1 MTQQELTLRNLGQ
14 SLDDLANLDPRGYG
28 VCKILYNASR
38 RFTGEPTSM
47 NAARKLTQTVKEG
60 DIVYIMTGFVLRPYK
75 KAEMDGIVSAAL
87 LCRALVLAFGAK
99 PVIVCPQANYEAVRQ
114 LAPCV
119 GLHLREDMTQLRE
132 IPVSMGVICFTNDAS
147 QAPKQAEEMIERD
160 RPAAVISVECPGA
173 NDKGVY
179 HNATG
184 LDVTELEAKQDVLFE
199 KLQARGVLNIAIGD
213 LGNEIGM
220 GAIRDTLEAYIPY
233 AGANG
238 CRCGCGGGIAVRTKA
253 DHIITATVSDW
264 GCYAMI
270 AALAYLKEDPDI
282 MHTPELERKTME
294 TASHSGMIDMYGWLI
309 PAIDGFGPEINL
321 PIVELMRNMVISALK
336 LKDTCATWF
345 EKVDGLHYFDT
356 HECLWK
362 G

>member
-28 VCKILYNASR
+28 VCKILYAACR
-38 RFTGEPTSM
+38 QFTGGPTSM
-47 NAARKLTQTVKEG
+47 NAALKLTQTVKEG

-99 PVIVCPQANYEAVRQ
+99 PVIVCPQANYEAVKQ

-119 GLHLREDMTQLRE
+119 GLHLREDMAELRE
-132 IPVSMGVICFTNDAS
+132 IPVSMGVICFTDDAAL
-147 QAPKQAEEMIERD
+147 APKQADEIIERD
-160 RPAAVISVECPGA
+160 HPAAVISVECPGA
-173 NDKGVY
+173 NEKGVY
-179 HNATG
+179 HNAVG

-199 KLQARGVLNIAIGD
+199 KLQAMGVLNIAIGD

-220 GAIRDTLEAYIPY
+220 GAIGETLRRYIPY
-233 AGANG
+233 AGKND
-238 CRCGCGGGIAVRTKA
+238 CRCGCGGGIAARTRA
-253 DHIITATVSDW
+253 DNLITATVSDW

-270 AALAYLKEDPDI
+270 AALSYLMENPDI

-294 TASHSGMIDMYGWLI
+294 TACRSGMIDMYGWMI

-321 PIVELMRNMVISALK
+321 PIVALMRELVISTLK
-336 LKDTCATWF
+336 LKNTCAAWF
-345 EKVDGLHYFDT
+345 EKVDELHYFDA
-356 HECLWK
+356 H
-362 G
+362 